1 MKIVK
6 IVSFEFS
13 RQKYYFFCIVKNS
26 ETLVSNRS
34 ILTRNFVKSQLL
46 SMLTFFREIAT
57 FVLIFKKS
65 IPTHF
70 HE

>member
-1 MKIVK
+1 MKIEK
-6 IVSFEFS
+6 LSHLNFHAKNTI
-13 RQKYYFFCIVKNS
+13 FFCIVKNS

-46 SMLTFFREIAT
+46 SMLTFFREIAM
-57 FVLIFKKS
+57 FVLIFQKS
-65 IPTHF
+65 KLTHF